1 MRVVENHLLGK
12 EYLMTN
18 SWDFDDILKQLHERY
33 QKEGLP
39 DYWEAESAALAAALK
54 AIASKLPE
62 RRYTPLQVLGVGGS
76 GVVLRV
82 ADALFPK
89 VDKALKFP
97 RPVAGKVQLVAEMLG
112 KEIKHLAELRHPG
125 IVGIDS
131 YSVLHHVKTYVDL
144 PYYLMEF
151 VDGSPSRQ
159 FVRHPAMSELTFRG
173 LVRQV
178 GEILAY
184 LHDSATQGF
193 AHLDIKP
200 DNIVVTATGRPVLID
215 LGTCKRLQGDHTLTT
230 VACTRPFAHPEL
242 VRRLVDDPSDE
253 NRAKGELP
261 RSEINAQWDL
271 WSFGLTLL
279 DWLGV
284 DLEDGRIADSGIFNQ
299 LSSYSRKYYMLL
311 AARLLSYSV
320 RSWLSERVGLSATF
334 LKDFPINSAI
344 EVCDLLARLD
354 GSGGPLSTI
363 PELAEQSSATMQV
376 APNMHVPRTPAL
388 LKLLEHR
395 LYQRLNSVNQLGVV
409 SQVYAGAK
417 HTRREHSLGTY
428 ANTARALHAL
438 YNDSYSPLF
447 RQIVT
452 EEDCRTTLL
461 AALVHDIG
469 QFPLAHDLEEMDKK
483 VFSHA
488 EITLAMLK
496 GEWHTKKRGAKRIV
510 FDSLDPVFEVWGT
523 TVDRI
528 ISLLS
533 AKPSNPAASRR
544 DKLLRSIFSGPID
557 ADKLDY
563 LLRDARHTDV
573 PYPFGVDVDRIF
585 RCLTTVVID
594 RVQGTPREVPSIG
607 VHAKGK
613 VAAEF
618 LTLARYAMFSQV
630 YWHHAV
636 RAQKSMLFRA
646 VGTLL
651 ADLHSD
657 AAVGQFKS
665 EFIAMISAL
674 PESLYHL
681 ATDTTLFD
689 LDPRGLEFGPMNL
702 GTDLVPTDAAVLS
715 WFSQKLRQENHPDS
729 MLIDGILSRRLFKR
743 LWVVSYEMQPTR
755 WDKIVNN
762 WDQMDRLKRHR
773 VSMEFE
779 RAIAA
784 SLTPDRLA
792 NVTALKA
799 TEARDK
805 IEEYTAGE
813 IPWLLIDIPGN
824 RPGAEIG
831 LYYVHEAQ
839 RRQLRKDARA
849 VGDLQTSPVW
859 ERYGRD
865 LRQTAG
871 KIRVFCDPMLV
882 DTVESSLSWEN
893 GIDVL
898 ESVIEQSS
906 Q

>member
-1 MRVVENHLLGK
+1 VVEKIINQEGC
-12 EYLMTN
+12 LMTV
-18 SWDFDDILKQLHERY
+18 SWNFDNIIKQLHERY
-33 QKEGLP
+33 EHDGLR
-39 DYWEAESAALAAALK
+39 DFWATESTALMAALK
-54 AIASKLPE
+54 AIAHKLPE
-62 RRYTPLQVLGVGGS
+62 GRYKPVAVLGVGGS
-76 GVVLRV
+76 GVVLRLS
-82 ADALFPK
+82 DSLFPK

-97 RPVAGKVQLVAEMLG
+97 RPVSGNVRLVAEMLG

-131 YSVLHHVKTYVDL
+131 YATIPKVHTYGSL

-151 VDGSPSRQ
+151 VDGSASKQ
-159 FVRHPAMSELTFRG
+159 FVRRAETDEQAFRG

-178 GEILAY
+178 AEILSY
-184 LHDSATQGF
+184 LHDSDAHGF

-200 DNIVVTATGRPVLID
+200 DNIVISASGRPVLID
-215 LGTCKRLQGDHTLTT
+215 LGTCKRLHGDQTKTT

-242 VRRLVDDPSDE
+242 VRLLVDDPTDE

-261 RSEINAQWDL
+261 RSDINPRWDL

-284 DLEDGRIADSGIFNQ
+284 DPEDGKISDSGIFNR
-299 LSSYSRKYYMLL
+299 LSSYTRKYYMLL
-311 AARLLSYSV
+311 VARLLNYSV
-320 RSWLSERVGLSATF
+320 RSWLSVRVGLSSTF
-334 LKDFPINSAI
+334 LQDFPIRSAL

-354 GSGGPLSTI
+354 GFGGPLATI
-363 PELAEQSSATMQV
+363 PELSDQSAATIQV
-376 APNMHVPRTPAL
+376 APNTHVPRTPAL

-395 LYQRLNSVNQLGVV
+395 LYQRLNSVTQLGVV
-409 SQVYAGAK
+409 SQIYSGAK

-428 ANTARALHAL
+428 ANTARAIQAL
-438 YNDSYSPLF
+438 YNDAYSPLF

-461 AALVHDIG
+461 AALVHDLG

-483 VFSHA
+483 IFSHA

-496 GEWHTKKRGAKRIV
+496 GEWYTKKKGAKRIQ
-510 FDSLDPVFEVWGT
+510 FDSLDEVFTLWKT
-523 TVDRI
+523 TADRVVAV
-528 ISLLS
+528 LS
-533 AKPSNPAASRR
+533 AKPSDTAASRR

-585 RCLTTVVID
+585 RTLTTVVIE
-594 RVQGTPREVPSIG
+594 RVQGSPREVPSIG

-651 ADLHSD
+651 AALNSD
-657 AAVGQFKS
+657 AAVGNFKS
-665 EFIAMISAL
+665 EFIRMISAL
-674 PESLYHL
+674 PEALYY
-681 ATDTTLFD
+681 AGPDSTLFE
-689 LDPRGLEFGPMNL
+689 LDSRQIEFGPMAL

-715 WFSQKLRQENHPDS
+715 WFSQKLRQGGHPDS
-729 MLIDGILSRRLFKR
+729 TLIDGILSRRLFKR
-743 LWVVSYEMQPTR
+743 LWVVSYEMESAR
-755 WDKIVNN
+755 WEKIITN
-762 WDQMDRLKRHR
+762 WDQLDRLKRHR
-773 VSMEFE
+773 VSIDFE

-784 SLTPDRLA
+784 ALTPDRLT

-799 TEARDK
+799 SEARDK

-824 RPGAEIG
+824 RPGAEVG

-839 RRQLRKDARA
+839 RRQLRKDDRA

-859 ERYGRD
+859 DRYGRD

-871 KIRVFCDPMLV
+871 KIRVFCDPLLV
-882 DTVESSLSWEN
+882 DTIESSLSWEA
-893 GIDVL
+893 GIDML
-898 ESVIEQSS
+898 QAVIEQSIA
-906 Q
+906 